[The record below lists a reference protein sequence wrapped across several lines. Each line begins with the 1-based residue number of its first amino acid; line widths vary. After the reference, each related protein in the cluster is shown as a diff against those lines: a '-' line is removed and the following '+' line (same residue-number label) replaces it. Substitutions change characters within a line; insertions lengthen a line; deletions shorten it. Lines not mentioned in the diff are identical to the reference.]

1 MFYPE
6 CVIITAVV
14 LYIKHLLYPYDFREK
29 FPYDDPPPKF
39 FGSFSLGEL
48 VQYIIQ
54 VLTLPII
61 GFAMIPLQF
70 LGKVAD
76 VILIILLVTALI
88 GCSNTS
94 RNTENNAE
102 KINTGINSLITE
114 KEKQDL
120 SNGKSL
126 SVITIDNPSHGV
138 LGDGLG
144 ALVSKV
150 RGNDKQTMTAVN
162 LILNN
167 PDTIFVSQNSDTLLK
182 AIKYL
187 GNTTEGKKIL
197 HRTRFIFLNSPLT
210 GVSFISRQEIED
222 LSKLYKFKYSYPE

>member
-1 MFYPE
+1 M
-6 CVIITAVV
+6 
-14 LYIKHLLYPYDFREK
+14 KK
-29 FPYDDPPPKF
+29 
-39 FGSFSLGEL
+39 
-48 VQYIIQ
+48 
-54 VLTLPII
+54 
-61 GFAMIPLQF
+61 
-70 LGKVAD
+70 
-76 VILIILLVTALI
+76 ILIILLVTALI

-167 PDTIFVSQNSDTLLK
+167 PDTIFVSQNSPLHNYQTLKPNALQLK
-182 AIKYL
+182 TFLL
-187 GNTTEGKKIL
+187 GEHLLTTKAYASIL
-197 HRTRFIFLNSPLT
+197 F
-210 GVSFISRQEIED
+210 
-222 LSKLYKFKYSYPE
+222 SKLKEYYQLNVEDTYPSL

>member
-1 MFYPE
+1 M
-6 CVIITAVV
+6 
-14 LYIKHLLYPYDFREK
+14 KK
-29 FPYDDPPPKF
+29 
-39 FGSFSLGEL
+39 
-48 VQYIIQ
+48 
-54 VLTLPII
+54 
-61 GFAMIPLQF
+61 
-70 LGKVAD
+70 
-76 VILIILLVTALI
+76 ILIILLVTALI

-94 RNTENNAE
+94 RNTENNTE

-150 RGNDKQTMTAVN
+150 RGNDKQTMTTVN